1 VSYRC
6 LSDAEKAV
14 KDSRTFAAVSYRCLS
29 DAETAVRDSRITGW

>member
-1 VSYRC
+1 
-6 LSDAEKAV
+6 V